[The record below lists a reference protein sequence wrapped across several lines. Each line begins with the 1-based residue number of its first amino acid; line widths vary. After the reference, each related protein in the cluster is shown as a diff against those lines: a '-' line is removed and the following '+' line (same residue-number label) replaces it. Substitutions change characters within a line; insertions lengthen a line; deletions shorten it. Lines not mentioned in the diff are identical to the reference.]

1 MGAYRRSGLG
11 SSDAP
16 EDYYAGGTIRGP
28 ELQKV
33 ETFEFDKPKNAF
45 KVPNR
50 DDFSDP
56 EEYAKAMQRYRDY
69 LAYIDLP
76 SHVKLRDKR
85 NVSDTFKTSSD
96 DKFQVSQYNLSRV
109 PLIDFELTPKRS
121 VDDLTYTPKL
131 TEAGIGVLNSLSKSV
146 SDEHEMS
153 EKIDEFGRQF
163 AIRLRT
169 IIARNLPVEIDLS
182 VLRDGIKSIVPQA
195 DLTFLLAM
203 RLLARRYGLF
213 LGNDGN
219 MMYTKARKNIL
230 LRQDP
235 QQAQIIG
242 MKPSIKDSPEYKEKI
257 ERLKASRRYG
267 LGRP

>member
-1 MGAYRRSGLG
+1 MLFRS
-11 SSDAP
+11 
-16 EDYYAGGTIRGP
+16 
-28 ELQKV
+28 
-33 ETFEFDKPKNAF
+33 FEKPKVLGRGGLWHSVG
-45 KVPNR
+45 VPEPKK

-56 EEYAKAMQRYRDY
+56 EEYVKAMKRYQDYNDY
-69 LAYIDLP
+69 LDLR
-76 SHVKLRDKR
+76 SHEKQTNFAPVTD
-85 NVSDTFKTSSD
+85 NGFVSDIKSD
-96 DKFQVSQYNLSRV
+96 ITKYNLRKS
-109 PLIDFELTPKRS
+109 PWIDFELTPKTS